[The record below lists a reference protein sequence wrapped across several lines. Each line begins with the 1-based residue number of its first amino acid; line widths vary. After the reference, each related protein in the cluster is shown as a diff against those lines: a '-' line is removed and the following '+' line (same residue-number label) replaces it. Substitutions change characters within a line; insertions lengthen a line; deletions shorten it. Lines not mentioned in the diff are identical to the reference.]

1 MDSYKPFLTLKM
13 ICYSLLLTAHPP
25 QLPTRLQAWSPVASQ
40 CYIFELLWAPTH
52 TKPGYFLH
60 SHKSVALDSNSSNK
74 HLFEFPTYC
83 RWSCPPLLDQ
93 GSGFVTS
100 ISRALLI
107 KLLVKSPKKKKK
119 GKLPCRVLHNS
130 PLQRELCGVPRL
142 MQRDFLRKSLL
153 QWSYQNILEKRD
165 ITEKSNTNSKI
176 WKILF
181 LLSFLPCV
189 HWSFLLLN
197 PPFLVFFTYC
207 FQPLWVTNLYAI

>member
-40 CYIFELLWAPTH
+40 CYISELLWAPAH
-52 TKPGYFLH
+52 PKPGYFLH

-119 GKLPCRVLHNS
+119 KENSLAEFCIIPPCRGNYVGYPGWCKEIFFAS
-130 PLQRELCGVPRL
+130 PSFNDLIRT
-142 MQRDFLRKSLL
+142 FWRKETLL
-153 QWSYQNILEKRD
+153 
-165 ITEKSNTNSKI
+165 KSQIQIQKYER
-176 WKILF
+176 
-181 LLSFLPCV
+181 
-189 HWSFLLLN
+189 
-197 PPFLVFFTYC
+197 YC
-207 FQPLWVTNLYAI
+207 FYWVFYLAFIEVSYF